1 MLGNRRKIIFI
12 EGEKGG
18 KDHAIYQ
25 SIYRNYNVVPRS
37 GCQNVIQ
44 SVRSLRLNSSFHHVD
59 VFGLIDRDYR
69 TENEIQELSS
79 DSVFCIDVAEIENIL
94 LNEETLRL
102 IARNQHLD
110 PDDVVT
116 RATGM
121 AKELLK
127 KDIERQASLRTY
139 RAIENN
145 LRKIDTKS
153 VGLEAI
159 KASVTNATATL
170 NVDITYENNLDLYTR
185 LATSGTLNEILK
197 YYNNK
202 GLVSNVCSVFELGRN
217 GYEKLVL
224 RMLNSSD
231 REQVINGLRQYVPAI

>member
-1 MLGNRRKIIFI
+1 
-12 EGEKGG
+12 
-18 KDHAIYQ
+18 
-25 SIYRNYNVVPRS
+25 
-37 GCQNVIQ
+37 
-44 SVRSLRLNSSFHHVD
+44 
-59 VFGLIDRDYR
+59 
-69 TENEIQELSS
+69 
-79 DSVFCIDVAEIENIL
+79 
-94 LNEETLRL
+94 
-102 IARNQHLD
+102 
-110 PDDVVT
+110 
-116 RATGM
+116 M